1 MKWVVVTG
9 GGGGIG
15 RGFVQY
21 FSHAHQVLTC
31 GRRLAALEET
41 KAGAPNPEHVH
52 IVQAGECAHFVAS
65 LPEDAQIMLLV
76 QNAAIG
82 DPGSFESISPDHFG
96 K

>member
-1 MKWVVVTG
+1 MHFLLF
-9 GGGGIG
+9 IG

-21 FSHAHQVLTC
+21 FSRNQQVLTC

-41 KAGAPNPEHVH
+41 KAGASNPENVH
-52 IVQAGECAHFVAS
+52 LVQADIGDSSQRARFAAC
-65 LPEDAQIMLLV
+65 LPKDAQILLLV

-82 DPGSFESISPDHFG
+82 DPGSFETVSADHLG